1 MHHHLVILTFW
12 ILGKP
17 RSKVEE
23 SEWHKIVIL
32 RRICAILDQIL
43 CVILDQ
49 ICRTFVLFWIKLL
62 FNFLFLYCFCLSL
75 LFDCSNRFVKLLLRH
90 LLRAAVPGQCQ
101 IEHDCHI
108 KYPALISA
116 YQLSSYHISIE
127 IILQDLLLL
136 ASLLHLLCL
145 PLKPS
150 CSHLSSK
157 VISPLL
163 LSKYHSSQIF
173 VTFARLCLC
182 FSATSKAFVR
192 LSRILSRRVSL
203 EIFKLVFLNF

>member
-62 FNFLFLYCFCLSL
+62 FNFLFLYCFFLSL
-75 LFDCSNRFVKLLLRH
+75 LFYCSNRFVKLLLRH

-101 IEHDCHI
+101 IDHEISSHCHI
-108 KYPALISA
+108 NHLCSISNYPYIIAKTISRFVGW
-116 YQLSSYHISIE
+116 LSSSFR
-127 IILQDLLLL
+127 
-136 ASLLHLLCL
+136 
-145 PLKPS
+145 
-150 CSHLSSK
+150 
-157 VISPLL
+157 
-163 LSKYHSSQIF
+163 IF
-173 VTFARLCLC
+173 
-182 FSATSKAFVR
+182 S
-192 LSRILSRRVSL
+192 
-203 EIFKLVFLNF
+203 